1 MSKLKAATDRGPEAG
16 WGAAGSGAGLAGGGP
31 CPLTPRSPPAG
42 ADIQR
47 NVGCLDYLHLQG
59 EVGLAQEDALAHD
72 AAVLH
77 TDLQVR
83 AVQPP
88 VGVLHPAGMEKYLV
102 VVKNI

>member
-1 MSKLKAATDRGPEAG
+1 MILRSGERDLELREVPE
-16 WGAAGSGAGLAGGGP
+16 
-31 CPLTPRSPPAG
+31 RSVHVVVRQLLEG
-42 ADIQR
+42 D
-47 NVGCLDYLHLQG
+47 
-59 EVGLAQEDALAHD
+59 VGLPQEDALAHD

-88 VGVLHPAGMEKYLV
+88 VGVLHPAAMEKYLV

>member
-1 MSKLKAATDRGPEAG
+1 MSTDSSVTSCRGGYSEKC
-16 WGAAGSGAGLAGGGP
+16 W
-31 CPLTPRSPPAG
+31 
-42 ADIQR
+42 I
-47 NVGCLDYLHLQG
+47 LDYLHLQG

-88 VGVLHPAGMEKYLV
+88 VGVLHPAGME
-102 VVKNI
+102 NI

>member
-1 MSKLKAATDRGPEAG
+1 MSKQRLLQTVVLRSGEGQLDLGQVSQ
-16 WGAAGSGAGLAGGGP
+16 GAVHVHWLLGHLLQG
-31 CPLTPRSPPAG
+31 R
-42 ADIQR
+42 IFR
-47 NVGCLDYLHLQG
+47 WKVRCLDYLHLQG

-83 AVQPP
+83 AVQSP
-88 VGVLHPAGMEKYLV
+88 VGVLHPAKMEKYLV